1 MTESSPD
8 RFADNPIGE
17 IRNPPRL
24 TDAELRQLAVENNV
38 QEAIDA
44 IDAGEVEEAKSILAG
59 LFLYTGRIIER

>member
-1 MTESSPD
+1 MTESSPE

-38 QEAIDA
+38 PEAIEAIDRGD
-44 IDAGEVEEAKSILAG
+44 IDEAKSILAG
-59 LFLYTGRIIER
+59 LMLYTGRIIAR